1 MRGRKSMGPTKVV
14 KFKMHTDVYEFLKDV
29 AKEQK
34 ISLAELLRRIIYR
47 AVYEVSFP
55 EAVRKARKKRLY

>member
-1 MRGRKSMGPTKVV
+1 MGLTKVV
-14 KFKMHTDVYEFLKDV
+14 KFKMHTDIYEFLKDV

-47 AVYEVSFP
+47 AVYEVSFS
-55 EAVRKARKKRLY
+55 EAVRKARRKKLY